1 MPSGLQ
7 RLDDFRQTLQ
17 SPSILRVLPLLFL
30 ALGTMLL
37 TPASV
42 IAQTS
47 APSAST
53 SFDDVGE
60 PKEVRGASGRS
71 VFPGRSRPLLADVP
85 IRTCSFTEPVCVH
98 AMPGVRDSSIA
109 HVLLAA
115 ERFFRVNAVLK
126 LPRPLP
132 DGVLGGDDRY
142 DIYLV
147 SDPGPSLTI
156 ADDIPFGSA
165 WDQTSAFTVM
175 SPPLPPFACDSEAL
189 VARGLARAAVFRVDA
204 GIEDA
209 AMGIAESYVADIVSD
224 CSTMALPAVDD
235 FQRFPEKSL
244 GFRHA
249 DEASGAFLFAR
260 FLDDTYGL
268 GIPGGVLFS
277 LLSVASQHAQTG
289 NTHFANEPDFF
300 DSLRSNARARAKPFD
315 DLLLEFAIQRAFVGS
330 RSDDGHLVDVNKYGD
345 LGRVRFEWTVPL
357 ASLPR
362 RLAPMRPIE
371 AMAATYLWVDLK
383 DAPDDLNLAF
393 VTDWEAGVLFHWAI
407 IKVDAQGIEMGRIT
421 TAGIRGSM
429 HTERSLLGLQGAAGL
444 IIVGVNAGSIDRG
457 RPFDPDDGEM
467 ARSYTVTVFRQ

>member
-1 MPSGLQ
+1 M
-7 RLDDFRQTLQ
+7 
-17 SPSILRVLPLLFL
+17 
-30 ALGTMLL
+30 
-37 TPASV
+37 

-47 APSAST
+47 APST
-53 SFDDVGE
+53 SAVFDDVGA
-60 PKEVRGASGRS
+60 PKEARSASGRS
-71 VFPGRSRPLLADVP
+71 VFPVRARPLPAEVP
-85 IRTCSFTEPVCVH
+85 IRVCSFSEPVCVH
-98 AMPGVRDSSIA
+98 APANVRDVSIA
-109 HVLLAA
+109 PVLLAA
-115 ERFFRVNAVLK
+115 ERFFRVNTVLK
-126 LPRPLP
+126 LPIPLP
-132 DGVLGGDDRY
+132 DGHLGGDDRY

-156 ADDIPFGSA
+156 ADDLPFGSS

-175 SPPLPPFACDSEAL
+175 TPPLPPLACDSEAL
-189 VARGLARAAVFRVDA
+189 VARALARASVFRVDA

-209 AMGIAESYVADIVSD
+209 AMGIVESYVADIVTD
-224 CSTMALPAVDD
+224 CSLMTLPAVDD

-249 DEASGAFLFAR
+249 DEASGALLFAR

-268 GIPGGVLFS
+268 GIPGGVVFS

-289 NTHFANEPDFF
+289 TTHFSNEPDFF

-330 RSDDGHLVDVNKYGD
+330 RSDDGHLTDVNKYGD
-345 LGRVRFEWTVPL
+345 FGRVRFEWMVPL
-357 ASLPR
+357 SSLPR

-371 AMAATYLWVDLK
+371 AMGATYIWVDLK
-383 DAPDDLNLAF
+383 DAPEDLNLAF
-393 VTDWEAGVLFHWAI
+393 VADWEAGVLFHWAI
-407 IKVDAQGIEMGRIT
+407 VKVDAQGIEMGRIT
-421 TAGIRGSM
+421 TAGIRGSI

-444 IIVGVNAGSIDRG
+444 VIVGINAGSIDRG